1 MNMSDMG
8 GDTGAAGVDATALV
22 LRLVLLLATTSV
34 TGIGV
39 CRQLLPAVPRRLVLV
54 TWFAGAVAAASAL
67 LSLLLLPV
75 DPLFAV
81 AHLVLAL
88 AIPVLLRRAAP
99 AAVAG
104 YLLAAIL
111 VGESA
116 LGQGGLAFLADS
128 VYTLGVAAWFGLTAV
143 SRLTDPAA
151 WTSTRFRPVAV
162 AQTIAVSLALAGV
175 VRLLESGIGFDERVV
190 GSASGLALLAA
201 VFLPL
206 AATVLTGTL
215 ARGREAAG
223 QWRGYPAGAAVL
235 VVAFLV
241 SGAVAAMPRPATQP
255 SGVPLLGR
263 ISLAGQGF
271 PVLVSPQRPGRNLV
285 HFPDSAGPGLV
296 VRGADGVP
304 VLAEARPGSAGIWA
318 EVTLPGGRS
327 ELTVGRA
334 TATDTVRVDTGSA
347 SGPAG
352 AVGADGPECASA
364 ALGELVAGRHEALT
378 GCPAD
383 GLTGPDADA
392 LRSLVNFLASNG
404 VPAITIDTDPSPR
417 ATQAADLVR
426 AAAADH
432 HVPVAPD
439 ARPNGALVV
448 LSGWSAAPDQLTVA
462 ADLQRRQPA
471 YDHGIFLAPWLLTAP
486 VVDKVVSSAIPLRF
500 DPREE
505 RSLRYTTGLG
515 SAFGGELASPA
526 GFTGWLAAQQD
537 SIAAVPVRMYA
548 TAQVDAMP
556 MDGSPGGMAG
566 MAMDGQLPGQWIPGS
581 TVVGISAPL
590 AP

>member
-8 GDTGAAGVDATALV
+8 ADTGVTGVDATAVV

-39 CRQLLPAVPRRLVLV
+39 CRQLLPAVPRGLVLS
-54 TWFAGAVAAASAL
+54 TWVVGAVAAASAL

-88 AIPVLLRRAAP
+88 AIPALLRRAA
-99 AAVAG
+99 AAAAAG
-104 YLLAAIL
+104 YTLAAIL

-128 VYTLGVAAWFGLTAV
+128 VYILGVAAWFGLTTL
-143 SRLTDPAA
+143 SRLTDQAA
-151 WTSTRFRPVAV
+151 WTSTRFRPITV
-162 AQTIAVSLALAGV
+162 AQTIAVSLALAGI
-175 VRLLESGIGFDERVV
+175 VRLLGSGIGFGRDLV
-190 GSASGLALLAA
+190 GTAYGLALLAI

-206 AATVLTGTL
+206 AATVLAGVL
-215 ARGREAAG
+215 ARGREPAG

-235 VVAFLV
+235 VVAVLV
-241 SGAVAAMPRPATQP
+241 FGAAAALPRPTEPA

-263 ISLAGQGF
+263 ISLAGQGI

-304 VLAEARPGSAGIWA
+304 VLAEARPGSVGTWA

-327 ELTVGRA
+327 ELAVGRG
-334 TATDTVRVDTGSA
+334 TATDTVRVDTGTGP
-347 SGPAG
+347 GPANG
-352 AVGADGPECASA
+352 VGADGPECAGA
-364 ALGELVAGRHEALT
+364 ALGGLVAGRHAALT

-383 GLTGPDADA
+383 TLTAPDAAA
-392 LRSLVNFLASNG
+392 LRSLVNFLADNG
-404 VPAITIDTDPSPR
+404 VPTITIDSDPSPR
-417 ATQAADLVR
+417 AVQAADVVR
-426 AAAADH
+426 AAAAGH
-432 HVPVAPD
+432 QIPVATD
-439 ARPNGALVV
+439 ARPDGALVV
-448 LSGWSAAPDQLTVA
+448 VSGWSAAPDQLTVA
-462 ADLQRRQPA
+462 AGLLRRQPA

-486 VVDKVVSSAIPLRF
+486 VVDKVVSSAVPLRF

-505 RSLRYTTGLG
+505 RSLRYTTSLG

-526 GFTGWLAAQQD
+526 GFTAWLAAQQD
-537 SIAAVPVRMYA
+537 STVAVPVRMYA
-548 TAQVDAMP
+548 AAQVDAMP
-556 MDGSPGGMAG
+556 MDGSAGDMAG
-566 MAMDGQLPGQWIPGS
+566 MAMDGRLPGQWIPGS

-590 AP
+590 TP